1 MALAAS
7 RDGLM
12 VRVDPGTADDL
23 VDGREVVPVR
33 MRGREAAGPRPP
45 GGDGRDPRGM
55 GLPRGRVHPVPA
67 AGLTGRLSC
76 SPRRPPRPGAPP
88 G

>member
-1 MALAAS
+1 MFGGLAFLVEGRMALAAS

-33 MRGREAAGPRPP
+33 MRGRELQGWLRVPGRLVETDVTLGAWVSRAVGFTRSLPP
-45 GGDGRDPRGM
+45 G
-55 GLPRGRVHPVPA
+55 
-67 AGLTGRLSC
+67 
-76 SPRRPPRPGAPP
+76 
-88 G
+88 